1 MVGGSLETCVRNLPR
16 TRSHSGSSSAS
27 ITNRRQLLSCFVLK
41 NVKNSA
47 KSCFFLHFSQ
57 SFEKTFVLLQGQKH
71 LAVMIIGR
79 EKELQLLREAYNDEY
94 SQFVVVY
101 GRRRV
106 GKTFLVRE
114 AFNYKFTF
122 QHAGIANA
130 PKSVQLEE

>member
-1 MVGGSLETCVRNLPR
+1 M
-16 TRSHSGSSSAS
+16 
-27 ITNRRQLLSCFVLK
+27 LK

-47 KSCFFLHFSQ
+47 KSCFFSHFSQ
-57 SFEKTFVLLQGQKH
+57 SFEKTIVLLQGQKH

-106 GKTFLVRE
+106 GKTFLVR
-114 AFNYKFTF
+114 
-122 QHAGIANA
+122 
-130 PKSVQLEE
+130 

>member
-1 MVGGSLETCVRNLPR
+1 
-16 TRSHSGSSSAS
+16 
-27 ITNRRQLLSCFVLK
+27 
-41 NVKNSA
+41 
-47 KSCFFLHFSQ
+47 
-57 SFEKTFVLLQGQKH
+57 
-71 LAVMIIGR
+71 MIIGR

-130 PKSVQLEE
+130 PKSVQLEEWRNSLVKHDLRNQIHIIK